1 MLRLHRLLLAVAIVF
16 AAALAARADHVADA
30 KAYLNKQVI
39 GKDVTSFLHFGSKF
53 EGHSFDSQ
61 VTVVGTNGQP
71 LSGWFGL
78 VYKFKWNSDGAADW
92 TRVDFVFNAQGK
104 FTNINV
110 RDTSAVF
117 NQPFLAANVS
127 IKVLG
132 SAIAEAMK
140 NKLNDQEKKLIHNAI
155 DKADAKQLLEVAIA
169 LQYNLKK

>member
-1 MLRLHRLLLAVAIVF
+1 M
-16 AAALAARADHVADA
+16 AAWADNVTDA
-30 KAYLNKQVI
+30 KTYLNQQAI
-39 GKDVTSFLHFGSKF
+39 GKDITAFLHFGSKF

-61 VTVVGTNGQP
+61 VTVVGANGQP

-78 VYKFKWNSDGAADW
+78 VYKFKWNSDGTSDW

-110 RDTSAVF
+110 RDSSAVF

-127 IKVLG
+127 IKLLG

-140 NKLNDQEKKLIHNAI
+140 NKLSEQERKLIANAI